1 MQDAADR
8 SGRWEDVALRAG
20 VNQSW
25 DEARTRGNGRDQQG
39 LTSKSRQRSS
49 FLA

>member
-1 MQDAADR
+1 MQDVAAG
-8 SGRWEDVALRAG
+8 SGGWEAVVLKAG

>member
-1 MQDAADR
+1 MQDVAAG
-8 SGRWEDVALRAG
+8 SGRWEAVAPRAG

-25 DEARTRGNGRDQQG
+25 DEGRTRGNGRDQQG
-39 LTSKSRQRSS
+39 LTSKSRQRGS